1 VHTING
7 FVNISRRL
15 KMTDLI
21 KVETITDHEDGT
33 ATVTLN
39 LSPETY
45 QKIFEYGFIELIK
58 KGIESEN
65 F

>member
-15 KMTDLI
+15 KMSNDI
-21 KVETITDHEDGT
+21 KVTGIVDHEDGT

>member
-1 VHTING
+1 
-7 FVNISRRL
+7 
-15 KMTDLI
+15 MTDLI

-33 ATVTLN
+33 VTVTLN

>member
-1 VHTING
+1 MSN
-7 FVNISRRL
+7 
-15 KMTDLI
+15 DI
-21 KVETITDHEDGT
+21 KVTGIVDHEDGT

-58 KGIESEN
+58 KGMESEN

>member
-1 VHTING
+1 
-7 FVNISRRL
+7 
-15 KMTDLI
+15 MTDLI

-45 QKIFEYGFIELIK
+45 QKYLNMGSLSLLK
-58 KGIESEN
+58 KE
-65 F
+65 